1 MTYSAENFSPAFKF
15 GIVTGL
21 CMAATAVLV
30 RIVHEYRTRKT
41 ARVLAGLDD
50 TALRDIGLDRDR
62 IFQAAC
68 HAATAAAQH
77 RSR

>member
-1 MTYSAENFSPAFKF
+1 
-15 GIVTGL
+15 
-21 CMAATAVLV
+21 VLV

-50 TALRDIGLDRDR
+50 TALRDIGLDRDQ

-68 HAATAAAQH
+68 HAAMAAAQR